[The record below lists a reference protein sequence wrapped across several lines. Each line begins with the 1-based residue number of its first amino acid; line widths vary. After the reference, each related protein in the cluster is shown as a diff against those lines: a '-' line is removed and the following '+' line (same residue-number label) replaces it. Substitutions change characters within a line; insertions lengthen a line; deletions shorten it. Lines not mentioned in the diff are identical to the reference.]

1 MKPFFCALILD
12 VPYSVP
18 HVSINTLQYSM
29 RPIFMI
35 ITKLLVSGDVQFTMS
50 KKQDCDHSIELTM
63 KWEKSYF
70 WAQTLLGRYRH
81 LPDGYRL
88 SPT

>member
-50 KKQDCDHSIELTM
+50 KK
-63 KWEKSYF
+63 
-70 WAQTLLGRYRH
+70 
-81 LPDGYRL
+81 
-88 SPT
+88 